1 MNGEKKEEKEMRNR
15 IQLTKNFWLDEYIPK
30 ELYESLAHKPDI
42 LIGLLDKININAD
55 QILRDKFGPVTI
67 NNWWFGGERNWSGI
81 RTPDSPYYSKTSQHS
96 FGRAS
101 DKIFSYASA
110 EEVRNYIKIHYK
122 TLGITC
128 IEANVSWTHSDVR
141 WTRSDELLIVYP

>member
-1 MNGEKKEEKEMRNR
+1 MSKR
-15 IQLTKNFWLDEYIPK
+15 IQLTTNLWLDEYIPK
-30 ELYESLAHKPDI
+30 ELYLRLEKKPHI
-42 LIGLLDKININAD
+42 LIGLLDERLIRAD
-55 QILRDKFGPVTI
+55 QLLRNHFGPVTI
-67 NNWWFGGERNWSGI
+67 NNWWYGGERNWSGI

-96 FGRAS
+96 CGRAS
-101 DKIFSYASA
+101 DKIFSYFSA
-110 EEVRNYIKIHYK
+110 DDVRDYIKIHYK